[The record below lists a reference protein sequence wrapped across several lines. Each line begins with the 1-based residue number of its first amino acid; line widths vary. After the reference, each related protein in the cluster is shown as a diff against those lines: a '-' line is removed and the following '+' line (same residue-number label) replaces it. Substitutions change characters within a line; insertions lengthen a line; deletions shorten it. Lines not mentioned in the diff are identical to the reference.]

1 MDAELAKKTSNL
13 SSTISEM
20 GVRLKV
26 LEQEI
31 NEEGSPDHKAEM
43 DPNSDVDGDMEA

>member
-1 MDAELAKKTSNL
+1 
-13 SSTISEM
+13 M

-31 NEEGSPDHKAEM
+31 NDEGSPEHKVEIDA
-43 DPNSDVDGDMEA
+43 NSDVDGDMEAQ